1 MKLTDVRQQFSE
13 LISRVFKGQ
22 TRVMIEKSGIPVA
35 ALISARELERL
46 NRLDAERDRDFAV
59 LDEIG
64 EALRGAPEEELERE
78 AAKAIA
84 QVRVEE
90 VARPRRDRGVAAKR
104 TGRRGGRARA
114 ARA

>member
-35 ALISARELERL
+35 ALISARPLERL
-46 NRLDAERDRDFAV
+46 NRRDAERERDFAV
-59 LDEIG
+59 RDEIG
-64 EALRGAPEEELERE
+64 EARGDVPDEELERE

-84 QVRVEE
+84 QVRAEDA
-90 VARPRRDRGVAAKR
+90 ARRRHGAGAAATR
-104 TGRRGGRARA
+104 AGRRGGRARA
-114 ARA
+114 